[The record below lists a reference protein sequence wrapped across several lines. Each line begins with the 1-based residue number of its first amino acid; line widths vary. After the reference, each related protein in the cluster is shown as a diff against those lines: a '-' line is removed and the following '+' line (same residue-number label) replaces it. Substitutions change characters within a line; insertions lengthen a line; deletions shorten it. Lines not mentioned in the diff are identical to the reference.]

1 MALVLLL
8 ILILGLYFIIKD
20 DSDLGYILFVISGF
34 LLFFVLVA
42 AVIQILGG
50 FTAKDKIKMYEEE
63 NKNIENQ
70 ISIVVKDYMNYEKE
84 TLKEFKNENAI
95 TYVNLYPELKA
106 NTLVQKQV
114 EIYLESNKKIKELKE
129 SQIDMK
135 IGKWLLYFGG

>member
-1 MALVLLL
+1 MALFLLL
-8 ILILGLYFIIKD
+8 IFILGIYLTYKGEEELEFLISVVFGVFCFLAIII
-20 DSDLGYILFVISGF
+20 SASMIISGM
-34 LLFFVLVA
+34 
-42 AVIQILGG
+42 
-50 FTAKDKIKMYEEE
+50 TAKDKIKMYEEE

-95 TYVNLYPELKA
+95 TYVNLYPELKF

-114 EIYLESNKKIKELKE
+114 EIYLENNKKIKELKE